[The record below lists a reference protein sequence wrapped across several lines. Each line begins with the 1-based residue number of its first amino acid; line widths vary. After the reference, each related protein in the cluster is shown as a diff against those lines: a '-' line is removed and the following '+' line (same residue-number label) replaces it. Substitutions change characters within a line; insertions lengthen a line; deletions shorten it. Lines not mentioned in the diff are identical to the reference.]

1 MNRDN
6 VDNGAMFTR
15 MKYVEYLV
23 STPQNYTCSHLA
35 DHLEDVSHDVVT
47 DYLRREKLTA
57 NHLWELTKKMIQ
69 DSDDSYMI
77 IDDSV
82 QNKQYSRAIEMVK
95 RQYSGAVGGLVR
107 GINIV
112 NLVHTNGDGDF
123 CPIDFRIYAKEYDGK
138 TKNDHFQEMLI
149 QAFANKQVKAKT
161 VLFDSWYASWR
172 NLKLVNRLG
181 LWFYT
186 TLKSNRLVSL
196 DDGETFIHL
205 DEVGWNA
212 DSLANGMTVRLSK
225 IPFAVKLF
233 KLVATNGDIDW
244 VVTNNLDSAVTTE
257 VAQDANDVRWEVE
270 QFHREYKQLTG
281 SEKCQCRKQR
291 SQRNHLANCYHA
303 WLTLKAKARTST
315 NTVYAVKR
323 NLLREYLRAEL
334 RNPTI
339 PAFIPA

>member
-1 MNRDN
+1 M
-6 VDNGAMFTR
+6 VTR

-23 STPQNYTCSHLA
+23 STPQNYTCSNMA
-35 DHLEDVSHDVVT
+35 EHLEDVSHDAVT
-47 DYLRREKLTA
+47 DYLGREKLTA
-57 NHLWELTKKMIQ
+57 NHLWELSQQMI
-69 DSDDSYMI
+69 DDADGSYMI

-107 GINIV
+107 GIGIV
-112 NLVHTNGDGDF
+112 NLVHTNGEGDF
-123 CPIDFRIYAKEYDGK
+123 CPIDYRIYAKSCDGK

-149 QAFANKQVKAKT
+149 QAIANKQVKAKT

-172 NLKLVNRLG
+172 NLRLVHQLG

-196 DDGETFIHL
+196 DDGETFVHL
-205 DEVGWNA
+205 DEVDWTA
-212 DSLANGMTVRLSK
+212 DRLARGIVVRLRK

-244 VVTNNLDSAVTTE
+244 VVTNNLDSTLTAE
-257 VAQDANDVRWEVE
+257 VAQNANDVRWEVE
-270 QFHREYKQLTG
+270 QFHREFKQLTG

-303 WLTLKAKARTST
+303 WITLKARARASK
-315 NTVYAVKR
+315 NTIYAVKR
-323 NLLREYLRAEL
+323 NLLRDYLRAEL